1 MAKITTD
8 KSGVEAMVASMTKQ
22 IEQMDIQA
30 IAAAAKKTQDGL
42 AINSFGT
49 AGTFGTMTSCFG
61 TAGTF
66 GCAAQDDV
74 LESAKKAK

>member
-42 AINSFGT
+42 AINSYVWPTYNWHAHIYFL
-49 AGTFGTMTSCFG
+49 
-61 TAGTF
+61 
-66 GCAAQDDV
+66 V
-74 LESAKKAK
+74 IV